1 MCSSD
6 LRARAAI
13 DRCVILGRGFD
24 YASAREWALK
34 LKELAQVAA
43 DPYSA
48 ADFEH
53 GPLALVEPGYPVL
66 AIAPTSATLDG
77 VRALLGR
84 LRTDHGVDLVAVT
97 DDPALRS
104 IASTTLPMPAGV
116 AEWLTPIVSIVPA
129 QLFAYHLTAARG
141 MDAERPRS
149 LSKVTLTR

>member
-1 MCSSD
+1 M
-6 LRARAAI
+6 
-13 DRCVILGRGFD
+13 
-24 YASAREWALK
+24 
-34 LKELAQVAA
+34 
-43 DPYSA
+43 
-48 ADFEH
+48 
-53 GPLALVEPGYPVL
+53 
-66 AIAPTSATLDG
+66 
-77 VRALLGR
+77 RALLGR